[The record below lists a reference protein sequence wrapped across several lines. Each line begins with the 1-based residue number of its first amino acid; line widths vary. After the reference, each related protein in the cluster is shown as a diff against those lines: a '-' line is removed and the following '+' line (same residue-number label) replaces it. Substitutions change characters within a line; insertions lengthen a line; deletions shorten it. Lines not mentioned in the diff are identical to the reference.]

1 MKMKKAVPFA
11 MSALLISGAAIPTA
25 VFAEEG
31 TQTENVQVQPD
42 FVKFT
47 GTIEKVETR
56 ENSTHYF
63 VKDGEQEGYLV
74 VTKDTL
80 VFDNTGKKAE
90 LKKGDKVSGYT
101 AGDKPMLMI
110 YPPQYN
116 PDVVILETEEM
127 GSVAVGK
134 FDDDLLN
141 KSLSLKLNV
150 SDKTELSSVSGEKVT
165 ADDLQGKDLVV
176 FYTMTTRSI
185 PAQTTP
191 EKIVVLDKAAS
202 EDDAETPGE
211 EPVTNPAVDKIVE
224 ADHYDVNGVKMVP
237 LRLIAE
243 ELGYKV
249 TSTGKGAIVSKGA
262 LSFTITRG
270 EKAYGYNKSL
280 RYFEAAPDLL
290 EPSKT
295 YVPASLIDE
304 LLEAG
309 A

>member
-11 MSALLISGAAIPTA
+11 MSALLIGGAAIPTA

-31 TQTENVQVQPD
+31 TQIEDVQAQPD

-63 VKDGEQEGYLV
+63 VTAGEQEGYLV

-90 LKKGDKVSGYT
+90 LKKGDKVTGYT
-101 AGDKPMLMI
+101 DGDKPMIMI
-110 YPPQYN
+110 YPPQYS
-116 PDVVILETEEM
+116 PDVVILETEEI

-134 FDDDLLN
+134 FDEELLN
-141 KSLSLKLNV
+141 ESLSLKLHV
-150 SDKTELSSVSGEKVT
+150 SEKTELSSVSGKKVT

-191 EKIVVLDKAAS
+191 EKIIVLDKVES
-202 EDDAETPGE
+202 EDTETPDQGTVT
-211 EPVTNPAVDKIVE
+211 EPAIDKIIAE
-224 ADHYDVNGVKMVP
+224 DHYDVDGVKMVP

-243 ELGYKV
+243 ELGFKV
-249 TSTGKGAIVSKGA
+249 TSTGKGAIVSKDA

-280 RYFEAAPDLL
+280 RQFEVAPALL

-295 YVPASLIDE
+295 YVPAGLIEE
-304 LLEAG
+304 LMEAG
-309 A
+309 S